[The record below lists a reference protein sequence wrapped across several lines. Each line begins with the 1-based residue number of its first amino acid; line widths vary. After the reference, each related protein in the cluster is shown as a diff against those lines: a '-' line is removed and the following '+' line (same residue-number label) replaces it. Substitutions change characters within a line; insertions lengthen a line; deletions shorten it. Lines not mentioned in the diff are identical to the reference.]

1 MIKKRSLH
9 LMIITVIINAIS
21 GCVGVLEDPSLTT
34 ESYEL
39 TRKPYELG
47 QCTVI
52 RQEDANRFEVSK
64 QALIGKRYAIYSK
77 AQKDSQPQGPFILSD
92 IALAKLSEY
101 GSWWQVRF
109 NGQPID
115 VAETFI
121 ETSAG
126 TFENLIVVQSQFVSG
141 SCDPQALKF
150 QKKLLLN

>member
-1 MIKKRSLH
+1 MIKNQNMLSAVITAL
-9 LMIITVIINAIS
+9 IIALS
-21 GCVGVLEDPSLTT
+21 GCASNQPVTSNQPDP
-34 ESYEL
+34 
-39 TRKPYELG
+39 KPYEAG
-47 QCTVI
+47 QCSII
-52 RQEDANRFEVSK
+52 RQDDANRFEVSK
-64 QALIGKRYAIYSK
+64 QALIGKRYANFSK
-77 AQKDSQPQGPFILSD
+77 AKKDRDPQGPYILRDVSFSKLSD
-92 IALAKLSEY
+92 NRT
-101 GSWWQVRF
+101 WWQVKF